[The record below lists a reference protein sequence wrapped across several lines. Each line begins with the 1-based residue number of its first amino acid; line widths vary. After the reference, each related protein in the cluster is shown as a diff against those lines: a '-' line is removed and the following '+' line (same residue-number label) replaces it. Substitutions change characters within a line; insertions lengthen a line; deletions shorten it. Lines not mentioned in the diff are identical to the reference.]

1 MTVTEIHRQVL
12 EFREG
17 EIKFQWE
24 NLRLVSI
31 PSSHWLNSSPLFCL
45 TLRFAFLPHW
55 PKECAFEKL
64 NT

>member
-24 NLRLVSI
+24 NLRLASI
-31 PSSHWLNSSPLFCL
+31 PSSHWLNSSPLF
-45 TLRFAFLPHW
+45 
-55 PKECAFEKL
+55 
-64 NT
+64 